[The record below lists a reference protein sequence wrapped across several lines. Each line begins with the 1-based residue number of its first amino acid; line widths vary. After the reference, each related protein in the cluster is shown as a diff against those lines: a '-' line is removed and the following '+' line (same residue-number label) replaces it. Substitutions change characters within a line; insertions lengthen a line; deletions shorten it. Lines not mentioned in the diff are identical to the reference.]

1 MKIKYTVDYVEHIV
15 EIDNALQIV
24 ADDGRDMYHLTC
36 EGIGL
41 YVHAGMHCKHAGT
54 HYNNHLS
61 IKPRFSNEVVVA
73 REKEEWPK

>member
-1 MKIKYTVDYVEHIV
+1 MKIKYTVDYAEHEI
-15 EIDNALQIV
+15 EIDNALQII

-36 EGIGL
+36 EGVDL
-41 YVHAGMHCKHAGT
+41 HVHAGMGCKHEDGL
-54 HYNNHLS
+54 YGNHLS